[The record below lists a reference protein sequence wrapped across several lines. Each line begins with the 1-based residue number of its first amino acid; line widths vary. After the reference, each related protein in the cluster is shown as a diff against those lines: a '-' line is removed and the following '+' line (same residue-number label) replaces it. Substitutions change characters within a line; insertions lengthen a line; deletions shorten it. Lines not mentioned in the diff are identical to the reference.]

1 MNFTRIGFFAR
12 ILLIL
17 TIFAVPAV
25 CHGEEYKLFT
35 SEEYGFSMKY
45 PATWVKVEPKG
56 NYYVVFQAPDL
67 TDNFRNRIH
76 VAAHKPVKDPLE
88 VFLKE
93 LRNGIADLTKT
104 GQGRERQEVKILDEG
119 EFKSEV
125 PGAYYFFIQAYDN
138 KLKIWMDI
146 VIVFYKHEQTLLR
159 ISCLAPSQSMEKMQP
174 IFNDV
179 LVSVKFGPQ
188 APSGGAPTPPMPE
201 RQMEQPLPPSPPR
214 TTTPAVPSMPAPQ
227 PGVQP
232 VQPSMPPESTQ
243 EAPPRPSMERRF
255 EQPLSQPQPAPAPAP
270 RPGPRGPLR
279 EPESPST
286 GIVN

>member
-17 TIFAVPAV
+17 AVFAVPAV
-25 CHGEEYKLFT
+25 CHGEEFKLFT
-35 SEEYGFSMKY
+35 SEEYGFSIKY
-45 PATWVKVEPKG
+45 PASWVKVEPKG

-93 LRNGIADLTKT
+93 LRNGIADLQRT
-104 GQGRERQEVKILDEG
+104 GQGQEKQEVKILDEG

-159 ISCLAPSQSMEKMQP
+159 ISCLAPSKSMEKFQP
-174 IFNDV
+174 IFNEV

-188 APSGGAPTPPMPE
+188 APSGGAPTPPASE
-201 RQMEQPLPPSPPR
+201 RQMEQMIPPPPPR
-214 TTTPAVPSMPAPQ
+214 TQTPTMPSMPAPQ
-227 PGVQP
+227 PNVQP
-232 VQPSMPPESTQ
+232 VQPSMPPES
-243 EAPPRPSMERRF
+243 APETPSRPSMRY
-255 EQPLSQPQPAPAPAP
+255 EQPLSQPQPTPAPAP